1 MCHGIFL
8 GVLGG
13 LLVAKLLHR
22 RFHRGHCGGGWR
34 RHGWHGGWPGESEGG
49 WDGGWEGGR
58 RGRRG
63 GGPGAWFISRR
74 LGLDPVQEAEVE
86 AILIDVRESLSE
98 LRDGGRAW
106 IDETLQT
113 VAADDFD
120 RARVE
125 SAAAQQGQTID
136 RLRGKLVD
144 AAQKLHEILTPDQ
157 RRRLASLR
165 GHFPFGGRER
175 PPGTGPYRA

>member
-1 MCHGIFL
+1 MCHGIIL

-13 LLVAKLLHR
+13 LLVAKLVHR
-22 RFHRGHCGGGWR
+22 RLHGGGCGGH
-34 RHGWHGGWPGESEGG
+34 RHGWHGGGPWSGRGG
-49 WDGGWEGGR
+49 WGGWRGR
-58 RGRRG
+58 RGG
-63 GGPGAWFISRR
+63 GGPGAWFLSHR

-86 AILIDVRESLSE
+86 AILIDVRESFGE

-106 IDETLQT
+106 IDEALET

-125 SAAAQQGQTID
+125 NAAAQQGQAVD

-144 AAQKLHEILTPDQ
+144 AAQKLHEILTPEQ

-165 GHFPFGGRER
+165 GRFPFGGPAR
-175 PPGTGPYRA
+175 PPGTGPYRT

>member
-1 MCHGIFL
+1 MCHGIIL

-13 LLVAKLLHR
+13 LLVARLIRR
-22 RFHRGHCGGGWR
+22 RFRGGGCGGWHGHGHHGGWDGPWGGGWR
-34 RHGWHGGWPGESEGG
+34 GRH
-49 WDGGWEGGR
+49 
-58 RGRRG
+58 G
-63 GGPGAWFISRR
+63 GGPGAWFIARR

-86 AILIDVRESLSE
+86 ALFIDVRESLGE
-98 LRDGGRAW
+98 LRTGGRAW
-106 IDETLQT
+106 IDETLQS

-125 SAAAQQGQTID
+125 HAAAQQGQVVD

-144 AAQKLHEILTPDQ
+144 AAQKLHELLTPEQ

-165 GHFPFGGRER
+165 GRFPFAGPDR